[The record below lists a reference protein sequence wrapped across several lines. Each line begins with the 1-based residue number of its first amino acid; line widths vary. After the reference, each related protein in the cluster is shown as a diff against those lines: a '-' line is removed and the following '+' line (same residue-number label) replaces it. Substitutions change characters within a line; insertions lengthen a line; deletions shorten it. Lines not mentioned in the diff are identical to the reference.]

1 MSDLRSSAA
10 NRALATALRRRRE
23 QKRMSGDEVAS
34 ALGWSA
40 SKVSRIETNRIGI
53 KPRDLTRLLDLYDA
67 DGTQRGQL
75 IALSAEP
82 ERSGWWHGYAD
93 AIDAEY
99 ASYISLEASAAHLR
113 CWSPGPIHGLLQTQD
128 YADAIMEILLA
139 SYPLMPP
146 TAIRRRVEVR
156 MRRQELLTGPAGQ
169 RFTFVLDEAVLHH
182 RYGSAEVMHNQ
193 LLRLNEVS
201 LSPDVTIRVLAFAGR
216 HPVVSPGAFALLEF
230 APVHGT
236 AIGDVV
242 YMEHLTGHSF
252 VDDDTETH
260 QYRQAFEQLNRES
273 LDEEASR
280 QLIAQIAAEEWA

>member
-1 MSDLRSSAA
+1 MAWVCGRD
-10 NRALATALRRRRE
+10 RRRVRE
-23 QKRMSGDEVAS
+23 LYQPRGKCRAP
-34 ALGWSA
+34 ALL
-40 SKVSRIETNRIGI
+40 V
-53 KPRDLTRLLDLYDA
+53 TR
-67 DGTQRGQL
+67 
-75 IALSAEP
+75 
-82 ERSGWWHGYAD
+82 
-93 AIDAEY
+93 
-99 ASYISLEASAAHLR
+99 
-113 CWSPGPIHGLLQTQD
+113 PIHGLLQTQD

-216 HPVVSPGAFALLEF
+216 HPAVSPGAFALLEF